1 MMLTTGKY
9 ILAAMKPMEELQIL
23 VFPRQ
28 LQEIRYG

>member
-1 MMLTTGKY
+1 MMMLTIGKH

-28 LQEIRYG
+28 L